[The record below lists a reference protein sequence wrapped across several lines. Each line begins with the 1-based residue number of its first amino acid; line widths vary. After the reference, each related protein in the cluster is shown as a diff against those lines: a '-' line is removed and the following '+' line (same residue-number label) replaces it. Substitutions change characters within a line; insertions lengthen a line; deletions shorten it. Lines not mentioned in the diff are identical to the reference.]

1 MNEVRRN
8 YKDTVFRLLFAKK
21 DKLLSLYNA
30 VNGTDYTEAEALE
43 VNTLENAIYMN
54 MKNDISF
61 VFDFSLN
68 LYEHQSTVNPNM
80 PLRNLFYVSKVL
92 QKMVK
97 DRNLYSS
104 TIVTIPT
111 PRFVVFYNGTE
122 EYPERKVEYLSS
134 AYEKEIENKELELAV
149 TVINLNRGNEE
160 LLEACKLLKEYV
172 LYVECVRKYVSE
184 MDVEAAVNQAVD
196 ECIREGILAEFLSE
210 NRAEVVEVSIF
221 EYDEEKHMNFVRA
234 EGYEE
239 GIARGKADSVIELL
253 EELGEIPEK
262 LREQIMNQK
271 EERLLSK
278 WIKLAGRASSIE
290 EFVRSCRE
298 GLD

>member
-1 MNEVRRN
+1 MSEVRRN

-111 PRFVVFYNGTE
+111 PRFIVFYNGTE

-134 AYEKEIENKELELAV
+134 AYEKEMENKELELAV
-149 TVINLNRGNEE
+149 TVINLNKGNEE
-160 LLEACKLLKEYV
+160 LLEACRLLKEYV
-172 LYVECVRKYVSE
+172 LYVERVRKYVQE
-184 MDVEAAVNQAVD
+184 MDVEAAVNRAVD
-196 ECIREGILAEFLSE
+196 ECIREGILADFLLA

-234 EGYEE
+234 EGFEE
-239 GIARGKADSVIELL
+239 GVTRGKAESVIELL
-253 EELGEIPEK
+253 KDLGEIPESLK
-262 LREQIMNQK
+262 EKIMGQKDEQ
-271 EERLLSK
+271 LLGK
-278 WIKLAGRASSIE
+278 WIKLAARVSSIE
-290 EFVRSCRE
+290 EFEAGV
-298 GLD
+298 

>member
-1 MNEVRRN
+1 MKEVRRN

-149 TVINLNRGNEE
+149 TVINLNRGNEG

-172 LYVECVRKYVSE
+172 LYVERVRKYVVE
-184 MDVEAAVNQAVD
+184 MDVEAAVNRAVD
-196 ECIREGILAEFLSE
+196 ECIREGILADFLSE

-239 GIARGKADSVIELL
+239 GIVRGKADSVIEFL
-253 EELGEIPEK
+253 EELGEMPEE
-262 LREQIMNQK
+262 LRERIRNQK
-271 EERLLSK
+271 DEQLLSK
-278 WIKLAGRASSIE
+278 WIKLAARVSTME
-290 EFVRSCRE
+290 EFE
-298 GLD
+298 AGM